1 MTIYY
6 LIVAKEFN
14 QLSTIYYVH
23 ASESVRDQKQ
33 IEKIKNLSNA
43 GGFYFSIRN
52 RESIEFICRMLE
64 HYHGITIMNPRIKLP
79 IGAVQDVTP
88 KVALSICKN
97 MLNPLNVKNLSQ
109 NFKNIDI

>member
-6 LIVAKEFN
+6 LIVDKEFN

-23 ASESVRDQKQ
+23 ASESVRDLKQ
-33 IEKIKNLSNA
+33 IEKIKTISQSSD
-43 GGFYFSIRN
+43 FYFSIRN

-79 IGAVQDVTP
+79 IGAVQDVNP
-88 KVALSICKN
+88 AVALSICKN
-97 MLNPLNVKNLSQ
+97 MLNPSNVKNLSQ
-109 NFKNIDI
+109 NFKNITI